1 MSEKNSTK
9 NQLIVRFK
17 TPSSYKTFTADGA
30 VAGEVFDDKVT
41 LEFFIHKQDL
51 PEYLIFDLD
60 DEGKP
65 ISNPK
70 SKGGFHGL
78 TRERQFGLVM
88 SIEKIVTLR
97 DELNKILD
105 RPKVKEYLKNRV

>member
-1 MSEKNSTK
+1 MTEQNSTK
-9 NQLIVRFK
+9 DQLIVRFK

-30 VAGEVFDDKVT
+30 VAGEIFDNKVT

-60 DEGKP
+60 REGKP
-65 ISNPK
+65 LSNPK
-70 SKGGFHGL
+70 AKGGFQGL

-88 SIEKIVTLR
+88 SIEKIVSLR

-105 RPKVKEYLKNRV
+105 RPNVKEYLKGKV